1 MDAIALHDDAFH
13 LPGLR
18 AYRAH
23 AGIHV
28 HADLPARAVGGAI
41 ASPPADVV
49 VLDDDIV
56 RAGQQANRILLRAFQ
71 RQAAHDDVGRRD
83 GDVVLLGV
91 AAIDGGFSGIQHITL
106 GRAALS
112 DVQRLRA
119 AAHFHGPGDWKA
131 LVPGARIQA
140 RTAELDFVLRARFE
154 LHQAAAAFRVA
165 RIEPERQAFA
175 PRALAGLAELDPPP
189 PRAPTP
195 PRSPVTPTRSQH
207 GDGSWPRRQRGGGAC
222 HGKKKTPKGDT
233 PAAQ

>member
-18 AYRAH
+18 AYGAH

-49 VLDDDIV
+49 VLDNDIV

-112 DVQRLRA
+112 DVQWLRA

-175 PRALAGLAELDPPP
+175 PRGLAGLAEPDRAAARAGIGGGRPVNPDPF
-189 PRAPTP
+189 
-195 PRSPVTPTRSQH
+195 
-207 GDGSWPRRQRGGGAC
+207 GSGEGCAPRRRRGEGA
-222 HGKKKTPKGDT
+222 
-233 PAAQ
+233 